1 MNRNRM
7 RRGLMLALATA
18 VFGGLSI
25 TTGPS
30 ASAAATL
37 QPKVFH
43 NPADGG
49 TYAQLWE
56 LHGPTNTLAYQAAFH
71 PYGETLVVWDRLTDG
86 FEATVVLKVYDR
98 DHNLVDTDKF
108 TTGKDRTFNLGTPDG
123 SGDITEGYKVKF
135 ILNAGAYTTPPIEG
149 TA

>member
-1 MNRNRM
+1 MSGTLLTAALQGTAGGSRAPGERGEEVRNMNRNRM

-18 VFGGLSI
+18 VFGGLST

-37 QPKVFH
+37 QPMVFH

-86 FEATVVLKVYDR
+86 FEAT
-98 DHNLVDTDKF
+98 
-108 TTGKDRTFNLGTPDG
+108 
-123 SGDITEGYKVKF
+123 
-135 ILNAGAYTTPPIEG
+135 
-149 TA
+149 